1 MSDQSILIT
10 VADIGADANLFQFK
24 SGGNAAG
31 VNGSL
36 SSVSRWEPCF
46 AGVLVAWQPK
56 VPRKGEPQF
65 IVVDGHQRLD
75 LAKRLKVSE
84 VRCQLLREV
93 DGWPVSR
100 ARAYGAA
107 KNIAEGGET
116 TDALAVAKLIR
127 ADSQVDEWFGAV
139 PSGRKCLKHGS
150 VIARVSSAVFE
161 AFLYNEISA
170 DYAAA
175 ISSGLDTEEH
185 QLAAI
190 RYLVDHPPSV
200 QTRPD
205 FLVGQIRVAG
215 FRIVSQEALFG
226 QLSAASVN
234 MECRAMVLEATVKHL
249 RAVKRA
255 FRTVVAF
262 DGTLT
267 EVGNKL
273 ASRAN
278 KREREENEALADEIV
293 RLVTFP
299 SVFSSLLRE
308 AAERLETGEEMEH
321 VVHTFVSEVRKVPRH
336 KTRKRKAA

>member
-1 MSDQSILIT
+1 MSGLSILVT

-24 SGGNAAG
+24 SGGNASG

-36 SSVSRWEPCF
+36 NSVSRWEPCF
-46 AGVLVAWQPK
+46 AGVLVVWQPSAS
-56 VPRKGEPQF
+56 RKGEPKY

-75 LAKRLKVSE
+75 LAKRLRISE
-84 VRCQLLREV
+84 VRCHMLREA

-127 ADSQVDEWFGAV
+127 ADSEVDEWFGAV

-161 AFLYNEISA
+161 AFLYNDISA

-175 ISSGLDTEEH
+175 IASGLDTEEH

-190 RYLVDHPPSV
+190 RYLVNHPPSV

-205 FLVGQIRVAG
+205 FLVGQIRAAS
-215 FRIVSQEALFG
+215 FRAVSQETLFG
-226 QLSAASVN
+226 QLSAASAN
-234 MECRAMVLEATVKHL
+234 MEYRAMVLEATVKHL

-273 ASRAN
+273 ASRTN
-278 KREREENEALADEIV
+278 RREREENEALADEIV
-293 RLVTFP
+293 QLVTFP
-299 SVFSSLLRE
+299 SVFASLLRE
-308 AAERLETGEEMEH
+308 AAERLETGEEMEQ
-321 VVHTFVSEVRKVPRH
+321 VVRAFVAEVRKVPRR
-336 KTRKRKAA
+336 KGRKRKAA